1 MSASLTR
8 EIHHHRQLHHP
19 HITQLYEV
27 IATESN
33 IWLVTELCSGGEL
46 FDYLAEKGRLS
57 EEETRVIF
65 GQLCLAV
72 AYVHSKGIVH
82 RDLKLENVL
91 LDERC
96 RVKLGD
102 FGFTRE
108 FERGVLLET
117 FCGTTG
123 YASPE
128 MLMAKKYL
136 GPEVDVWSL
145 GVILYTLLT
154 GTLPF
159 DDDDEGIVKEKVI
172 RGEFEDPEW
181 LSDGECACR
190 CLLHQCSLR
199 TESRDL
205 LKSILQTDPDKR
217 PTIAQILAHSWFT
230 QVAIARID
238 PTASQTSLAIPSRP
252 ASAPLI
258 RPPSQLNSAISEST
272 YHSASSDF
280 PTSAPDDLPLDILE
294 TPRKA
299 PDARDVDQSLDDTP
313 TRPAMQRQGSS
324 MMSTSSKTP
333 PVLPTRTPARTKRRS
348 VSSTL
353 SDPATPTFDRSS
365 APVLPQDFSS
375 VLNTPA
381 PIIFSTSLERD
392 LLNSMS
398 ALGLDTGQI
407 VHSVLSDA
415 CDATGALWWML
426 KRKAERRLVEEGA
439 KSSGA
444 DVTESPEEM
453 KPKDDITQARR
464 EESRK
469 QERSKEKES
478 SERRSRDTP
487 TRSPIPAA
495 LTQAVSA
502 PELQLIPPTPVAAS
516 TIRPKTPPRAKSP
529 NALLSPTP
537 SMADISIRSGPSTP
551 GSSMKDKEK
560 DQGSKGRKARSGS
573 VSIMQRATTA
583 LEAAGLVRK
592 KSAEGVRDSGDKRPA
607 ATEESR
613 GSHGSSSSRL
623 LKSPPLKP
631 KDSGLP
637 TTPPPSTSSINVQA
651 ETGSPWVIAG
661 NRSSPPPNGTDSPRD
676 TLSALPNI
684 TGNKGF
690 GAHRNRA
697 SLLSAFRLF
706 FREDTKGKRKEEA
719 VVTSPSVPYPR
730 PLNSAGP
737 STPGAGRGRGTVK
750 RRASGNR
757 GKVSVG
763 RNANNRSKRA
773 SASSR
778 RSSSAN
784 SKRSSVQ
791 STQFPTFDSPGY
803 TNVSRRRSD
812 ASRRSFGSHTPN
824 SELEELISRPS
835 SVQSFMGHRHRKSP
849 SASSAGSMH
858 PGRTASPLPK
868 YHRRGGSGSSTR
880 VVRQVHAP
888 SHLRSNSASSVHSL
902 TSSRPA
908 SVYELS
914 ENESRRNSSPNRPF
928 GRRSIDDNQT
938 PRRTHGQTA
947 FVARKRE
954 TPFAH
959 PSSSSGYL
967 SSLGRS
973 SWKKSWGQEPPGW
986 QTRASYSA
994 IEVLDISPPV
1004 EGAPQGIRDVFS
1016 GRTSLNLGDESD
1028 WVDEDDDTPGF
1039 AGGLGQM
1046 PSHAS
1051 TSIVAQSAFT
1061 TPLVQRVPEVPTLS
1075 PPPRGHAGRAAGK
1088 RGNATGLGAASGRTR
1103 SKGGRSP
1110 MGRTSPLPE
1119 SSFEQAEQQ
1128 RGGRRQLPA
1137 SRSGPATIQEDDEGE
1152 EE

>member
-1 MSASLTR
+1 
-8 EIHHHRQLHHP
+8 
-19 HITQLYEV
+19 
-27 IATESN
+27 
-33 IWLVTELCSGGEL
+33 
-46 FDYLAEKGRLS
+46 
-57 EEETRVIF
+57 
-65 GQLCLAV
+65 
-72 AYVHSKGIVH
+72 
-82 RDLKLENVL
+82 
-91 LDERC
+91 
-96 RVKLGD
+96 
-102 FGFTRE
+102 
-108 FERGVLLET
+108 
-117 FCGTTG
+117 
-123 YASPE
+123 
-128 MLMAKKYL
+128 
-136 GPEVDVWSL
+136 
-145 GVILYTLLT
+145 
-154 GTLPF
+154 
-159 DDDDEGIVKEKVI
+159 
-172 RGEFEDPEW
+172 
-181 LSDGECACR
+181 
-190 CLLHQCSLR
+190 
-199 TESRDL
+199 
-205 LKSILQTDPDKR
+205 
-217 PTIAQILAHSWFT
+217 
-230 QVAIARID
+230 
-238 PTASQTSLAIPSRP
+238 
-252 ASAPLI
+252 
-258 RPPSQLNSAISEST
+258 
-272 YHSASSDF
+272 
-280 PTSAPDDLPLDILE
+280 
-294 TPRKA
+294 
-299 PDARDVDQSLDDTP
+299 
-313 TRPAMQRQGSS
+313 
-324 MMSTSSKTP
+324 MMSSSSKTP

-353 SDPATPTFDRSS
+353 SDPSTPTFDRSS

-375 VLNTPA
+375 VLSTPA

-426 KRKAERRLVEEGA
+426 KRKAERRLVEEGV
-439 KSSGA
+439 KSSSV
-444 DVTESPEEM
+444 DVVESPEEM
-453 KPKDDITQARR
+453 KPQDDVKQARH
-464 EESRK
+464 EEPRK
-469 QERSKEKES
+469 ERSKDKDG

-487 TRSPIPAA
+487 TRSPIPTA

-502 PELQLIPPTPVAAS
+502 PELQLIPPTPIA
-516 TIRPKTPPRAKSP
+516 TTTTRPKTPPRANSP

-551 GSSMKDKEK
+551 GSSMRDKDK

-607 ATEESR
+607 NTEESR

-631 KDSGLP
+631 RDSGLP
-637 TTPPPSTSSINVQA
+637 TTPPPSTSSVSVQA
-651 ETGSPWVIAG
+651 DTGSPWVMAG

-684 TGNKGF
+684 TGNKGS
-690 GAHRNRA
+690 GGNRNRA

-719 VVTSPSVPYPR
+719 FVDSPSVPYPR
-730 PLNSAGP
+730 PLSSASP
-737 STPGAGRGRGTVK
+737 STPGPGRGRGTVK
-750 RRASGNR
+750 RRGSGR
-757 GKVSVG
+757 GKMSIG
-763 RNANNRSKRA
+763 RNTNTNNRSKRA

-824 SELEELISRPS
+824 SELDELVSRPS

-908 SVYELS
+908 SIYELS
-914 ENESRRNSSPNRPF
+914 ESESRRNSSPNRPL

-938 PRRTHGQTA
+938 PRRAHGQTA

-959 PSSSSGYL
+959 PTSSSSGYL

-1016 GRTSLNLGDESD
+1016 GRASLTLGDESD
-1028 WVDEDDDTPGF
+1028 WVDEDDDGPGF

-1046 PSHAS
+1046 PSHAGLS
-1051 TSIVAQSAFT
+1051 MGAQSTYT
-1061 TPLVQRVPEVPTLS
+1061 TPLVQRPQVPLLS
-1075 PPPRGHAGRAAGK
+1075 PAPRGHAGRAAGK
-1088 RGNATGLGAASGRTR
+1088 RGNAPGLGTASGRTR

-1128 RGGRRQLPA
+1128 RSGRRPLPA

>member
-1 MSASLTR
+1 
-8 EIHHHRQLHHP
+8 
-19 HITQLYEV
+19 
-27 IATESN
+27 
-33 IWLVTELCSGGEL
+33 
-46 FDYLAEKGRLS
+46 
-57 EEETRVIF
+57 
-65 GQLCLAV
+65 
-72 AYVHSKGIVH
+72 
-82 RDLKLENVL
+82 
-91 LDERC
+91 
-96 RVKLGD
+96 
-102 FGFTRE
+102 
-108 FERGVLLET
+108 
-117 FCGTTG
+117 
-123 YASPE
+123 
-128 MLMAKKYL
+128 
-136 GPEVDVWSL
+136 
-145 GVILYTLLT
+145 
-154 GTLPF
+154 
-159 DDDDEGIVKEKVI
+159 
-172 RGEFEDPEW
+172 
-181 LSDGECACR
+181 
-190 CLLHQCSLR
+190 
-199 TESRDL
+199 
-205 LKSILQTDPDKR
+205 
-217 PTIAQILAHSWFT
+217 
-230 QVAIARID
+230 
-238 PTASQTSLAIPSRP
+238 
-252 ASAPLI
+252 
-258 RPPSQLNSAISEST
+258 
-272 YHSASSDF
+272 
-280 PTSAPDDLPLDILE
+280 
-294 TPRKA
+294 
-299 PDARDVDQSLDDTP
+299 
-313 TRPAMQRQGSS
+313 

-333 PVLPTRTPARTKRRS
+333 PVMPTRTPARTKRRS
-348 VSSTL
+348 VSSTM

-375 VLNTPA
+375 VLSTPA
-381 PIIFSTSLERD
+381 PIIFSTPLERD

-426 KRKAERRLVEEGA
+426 KRKTERRLAEEGV
-439 KSSGA
+439 KPSSVDIVIVESLKQVKLD
-444 DVTESPEEM
+444 DVKHAGHE
-453 KPKDDITQARR
+453 
-464 EESRK
+464 
-469 QERSKEKES
+469 ERSKDKDG

-487 TRSPIPAA
+487 TRSPIPTA
-495 LTQAVSA
+495 LTQGVST
-502 PELQLIPPTPVAAS
+502 PELQLIPPTPISATTA
-516 TIRPKTPPRAKSP
+516 RPKTPPRTKSP

-551 GSSMKDKEK
+551 SSSMRDKDK
-560 DQGSKGRKARSGS
+560 DQGSKGRKTRSGS

-607 ATEESR
+607 NTEESR

-637 TTPPPSTSSINVQA
+637 TTPPASTSSFNNVQA
-651 ETGSPWVIAG
+651 ETGSPWVMAG

-690 GAHRNRA
+690 GGHRNRA

-706 FREDTKGKRKEEA
+706 FREDTKGKRKEE
-719 VVTSPSVPYPR
+719 TLPDSPSVPYPR
-730 PLNSAGP
+730 PLNSAG
-737 STPGAGRGRGTVK
+737 SATPGPGRGRGAVK
-750 RRASGNR
+750 RRGSGTR
-757 GKVSVG
+757 GKTTIG
-763 RNANNRSKRA
+763 RNTNTNNRSKRL

-784 SKRSSVQ
+784 SKRSSAQ
-791 STQFPTFDSPGY
+791 SMQFPTFDSPGY
-803 TNVSRRRSD
+803 TKATRRRSD

-824 SELEELISRPS
+824 SELDELISRPS

-849 SASSAGSMH
+849 SASSAGSML
-858 PGRTASPLPK
+858 PRTASPLPK

-880 VVRQVHAP
+880 VVRQVHAS

-908 SVYELS
+908 SIYEVS
-914 ENESRRNSSPNRPF
+914 ENEHRRNSSPIRPL
-928 GRRSIDDNQT
+928 GRWSIDDNQT

-959 PSSSSGYL
+959 PSSSNSGYL
-967 SSLGRS
+967 SSMGRS

-994 IEVLDISPPV
+994 IEVLDISPAA

-1016 GRTSLNLGDESD
+1016 GRTSLTIGDESD
-1028 WVDEDDDTPGF
+1028 WVDEDDDGPGF
-1039 AGGLGQM
+1039 VGGLGQM

-1051 TSIVAQSAFT
+1051 SSMVTQATYTA
-1061 TPLVQRVPEVPTLS
+1061 PLVQRVPEVPMLS
-1075 PPPRGHAGRAAGK
+1075 PAPRGHVGRAGGK
-1088 RGNATGLGAASGRTR
+1088 RGNAAGLGNVSGRTR
-1103 SKGGRSP
+1103 GKGGRSP
-1110 MGRTSPLPE
+1110 MGRTSPVPE

-1128 RGGRRQLPA
+1128 RSGRRQLPA

>member
-1 MSASLTR
+1 M
-8 EIHHHRQLHHP
+8 LH
-19 HITQLYEV
+19 
-27 IATESN
+27 
-33 IWLVTELCSGGEL
+33 
-46 FDYLAEKGRLS
+46 
-57 EEETRVIF
+57 
-65 GQLCLAV
+65 
-72 AYVHSKGIVH
+72 
-82 RDLKLENVL
+82 
-91 LDERC
+91 
-96 RVKLGD
+96 
-102 FGFTRE
+102 
-108 FERGVLLET
+108 
-117 FCGTTG
+117 
-123 YASPE
+123 
-128 MLMAKKYL
+128 
-136 GPEVDVWSL
+136 VD
-145 GVILYTLLT
+145 
-154 GTLPF
+154 P
-159 DDDDEGIVKEKVI
+159 
-172 RGEFEDPEW
+172 
-181 LSDGECACR
+181 A
-190 CLLHQCSLR
+190 
-199 TESRDL
+199 
-205 LKSILQTDPDKR
+205 
-217 PTIAQILAHSWFT
+217 
-230 QVAIARID
+230 
-238 PTASQTSLAIPSRP
+238 ASQTSLAIPSRP
-252 ASAPLI
+252 ASAPLV
-258 RPPSQLNSAISEST
+258 RPPQLNSAISEST

-280 PTSAPDDLPLDILE
+280 PTAIPDDSPSDVLE

-299 PDARDVDQSLDDTP
+299 ADVRDVDQSLDDTP
-313 TRPAMQRQGSS
+313 TRPAMQRQSSS
-324 MMSTSSKTP
+324 MMSSSSKTP

-375 VLNTPA
+375 VLSTPA
-381 PIIFSTSLERD
+381 PIIFSTPLERD

-426 KRKAERRLVEEGA
+426 KRKAERRLAEEGA
-439 KSSGA
+439 KSSGI
-444 DVTESPEEM
+444 DVTESPQEM

-469 QERSKEKES
+469 PERSKEKEG

-502 PELQLIPPTPVAAS
+502 PELQLIPATPIAAS
-516 TIRPKTPPRAKSP
+516 TARPKTPPRAKSP

-551 GSSMKDKEK
+551 GSSMKDKDK

-607 ATEESR
+607 GAEESR
-613 GSHGSSSSRL
+613 GSHGSSSGRL

-637 TTPPPSTSSINVQA
+637 TTPPPSTSSVNVSA
-651 ETGSPWVIAG
+651 ETGSPWVMAG

-719 VVTSPSVPYPR
+719 IVESPSVAYPR
-730 PLNSAGP
+730 SHNGAGP

-763 RNANNRSKRA
+763 RNTNNRSKRA

-791 STQFPTFDSPGY
+791 STTFPTFESPGY

-902 TSSRPA
+902 TSSRPG
-908 SVYELS
+908 SIYELS
-914 ENESRRNSSPNRPF
+914 ENESRRNSSPNRPI
-928 GRRSIDDNQT
+928 GRRSIDDGQT
-938 PRRTHGQTA
+938 PRRAHGQTS

-954 TPFAH
+954 TPFGH
-959 PSSSSGYL
+959 PSSSSSGYL

-1028 WVDEDDDTPGF
+1028 WVDEDDDAPGF

-1046 PSHAS
+1046 PSHAG
-1051 TSIVAQSAFT
+1051 TSIGAQSAFT
-1061 TPLVQRVPEVPTLS
+1061 TPLVQRAPEVPMLS
-1075 PPPRGHAGRAAGK
+1075 PPPRGHVGRAAGK
-1088 RGNATGLGAASGRTR
+1088 RGNATALGTASGRSR